1 MASNE
6 DLEIDKEDLIEY
18 DTGEFNSNLDKIPL
32 GSKRRTV
39 TLR

>member
-1 MASNE
+1 MTSNE

-18 DTGEFNSNLDKIPL
+18 DTGEFNSNLDKISF

-39 TLR
+39 TLV